1 MNNFEVVKINQ
12 AVNKLRY
19 YSNFRAS
26 NLFAYKD
33 NSTCEYIII
42 SHATIICT
50 CDFLGRITYFDNR
63 YYSSTTSRYQNII
76 QEAFCVNLKEKRL
89 YFNDDF

>member
-1 MNNFEVVKINQ
+1 MNNFETVKLNQ
-12 AVNKLRY
+12 AINKLRH

-33 NSTCEYIII
+33 NSTCEYIVI
-42 SHATIICT
+42 SHATVICT

-63 YYSSTTSRYQNII
+63 YYSNTSSRCQKII
-76 QEAFCVNLKEKRL
+76 QEAFCLDLKERIQ
-89 YFNDDF
+89 YFKEDF